1 MLEVSHNIS
10 QLLWVHILPIQS
22 FCMVKVCFHIF
33 YHLLHSSHFIVEIL
47 LLAYSAFCLVQVD
60 RLICHLCISIEA
72 KLERCIHIAPVVS
85 EKVERDN
92 SYKVNL

>member
-1 MLEVSHNIS
+1 M
-10 QLLWVHILPIQS
+10 
-22 FCMVKVCFHIF
+22 
-33 YHLLHSSHFIVEIL
+33 EIL
-47 LLAYSAFCLVQVD
+47 SLAYSAFCLVQVD

-92 SYKVNL
+92 SHKVNL

>member
-1 MLEVSHNIS
+1 
-10 QLLWVHILPIQS
+10 
-22 FCMVKVCFHIF
+22 MVK
-33 YHLLHSSHFIVEIL
+33 IL
-47 LLAYSAFCLVQVD
+47 LTVMAYSAFCLVQVD

-92 SYKVNL
+92 SHKVNL

>member
-22 FCMVKVCFHIF
+22 FLHGKGLFS
-33 YHLLHSSHFIVEIL
+33 HLLPFVAFITFHSGNFI
-47 LLAYSAFCLVQVD
+47 LAYSAFCLVQVD

-92 SYKVNL
+92 SHKVNL